1 MSSPHM
7 YDPAFPS
14 VDDLKAKHNLGV
26 NTKHHPSLTTKAI
39 LELCDG
45 SVPDL
50 SDLNSPE
57 LSFDLQNIIGP
68 DNGHPGASLDESSS
82 LFPDIL
88 AEQQQQQQH
97 LHQKRIHFNGIT
109 SGPLLPPP
117 QQLASPH
124 PYARFPMPQQASLGT
139 EHYGAEAG
147 LGIKREPLDHN
158 DLSSCSQRSS
168 FTNGSSIY
176 SYPPI
181 TDRQGAGAALS
192 AQVLGSYLPNLARP
206 SGHLSVATTP
216 SPVHNGS
223 LKSLSS
229 SGSSSSSKHHKHKKN
244 VDKSSDEYRRRR
256 ERNNIAVRKSREKA
270 KLRSRETER
279 KVSELVRENDFLRK
293 RVELLTKELNVL
305 KSLLANVGVPQDS
318 VENELAKTMH
328 MDAFHGMQDM

>member
-14 VDDLKAKHNLGV
+14 VEDLKAKLTLGKATTTTNLD
-26 NTKHHPSLTTKAI
+26 
-39 LELCDG
+39 LCDG

-68 DNGHPGASLDESSS
+68 DSGHPGATLDESSS

-88 AEQQQQQQH
+88 TEHQQTSHKRNLQFSGGNSPNQSAQSIIQQH
-97 LHQKRIHFNGIT
+97 
-109 SGPLLPPP
+109 S
-117 QQLASPH
+117 QLAGGN
-124 PYARFPMPQQASLGT
+124 PYTRYPMPQQASLGT
-139 EHYGAEAG
+139 DQYGAEAN
-147 LGIKREPLDHN
+147 LAIKREPIDHV
-158 DLSSCSQRSS
+158 DLSSCSQRSY
-168 FTNGSSIY
+168 TNGASIY
-176 SYPPI
+176 AYSPI
-181 TDRQGAGAALS
+181 TDRQNSGALGP
-192 AQVLGSYLPNLARP
+192 QVLGTYLPNIGRP
-206 SGHLSVATTP
+206 GGPLSATP
-216 SPVHNGS
+216 SPHHNGS

-229 SGSSSSSKHHKHKKN
+229 SSKHKHKKN

-305 KSLLANVGVPQDS
+305 KSLLANVGVPPDS
-318 VENELAKTMH
+318 VDNELAKTLH
-328 MDAFHGMQDM
+328 MDNLHGIQDF

>member
-7 YDPAFPS
+7 YDPAFPT
-14 VDDLKAKHNLGV
+14 VDDLKAKLNLGV
-26 NTKHHPSLTTKAI
+26 KNNSLTTKG
-39 LELCDG
+39 LLDLGEG
-45 SVPDL
+45 SVADL

-68 DNGHPGASLDESSS
+68 DSGHPGATLDESSNFFS
-82 LFPDIL
+82 DIL
-88 AEQQQQQQH
+88 GEHHQQQQQQQG
-97 LHQKRIHFNGIT
+97 QKRIHFNGSNQNI
-109 SGPLLPPP
+109 L
-117 QQLASPH
+117 QQHGQLTGGGH
-124 PYARFPMPQQASLGT
+124 PFARYPMPQQATLGT
-139 EHYGAEAG
+139 DQYGAEAG
-147 LGIKREPLDHN
+147 LSIKREPIDHI
-158 DLSSCSQRSS
+158 DLSSCSQRSY
-168 FTNGSSIY
+168 TNGSSIY

-181 TDRQGAGAALS
+181 TDRQGAGAALN
-192 AQVLGSYLPNLARP
+192 AQVLGTYLPNLGRP
-206 SGHLSVATTP
+206 SGHLSTATTP

-229 SGSSSSSKHHKHKKN
+229 SSSSSSSSKHKNKKN

-305 KSLLANVGVPQDS
+305 KSLLANVGGVSPNS
-318 VENELAKTMH
+318 VDNELAKTLH
-328 MDAFHGMQDM
+328 MDTSFHGMQDL